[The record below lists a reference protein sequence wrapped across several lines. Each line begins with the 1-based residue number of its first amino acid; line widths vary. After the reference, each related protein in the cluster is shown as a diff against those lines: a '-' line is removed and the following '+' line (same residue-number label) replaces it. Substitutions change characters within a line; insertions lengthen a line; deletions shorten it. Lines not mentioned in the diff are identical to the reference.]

1 MTFLPFNLIIQFS
14 KLANVYFLVITFL
27 QMIKIIS
34 ITNGQPTTLTGL
46 VPVIMV
52 SMIKDL
58 VEDMKRR
65 TEDNIENDQKVQRI
79 DKRTHGF

>member
-1 MTFLPFNLIIQFS
+1 MPFNLIIQFT

-27 QMIKIIS
+27 QTIKIIS
-34 ITNGQPTTLTGL
+34 ITDGQPTTLTGL
-46 VPVIMV
+46 VPVVLV

-65 TEDNIENDQKVQRI
+65 FEDNIENE
-79 DKRTHGF
+79 